1 MAKFYVSCTTVDLEQ
16 CRKSVCTMLKRGGH
30 EVVSMEDYTAEG
42 RPSLAKCREDVE
54 RSDYYIGI
62 FAWRYGWV
70 PPDATAPADN
80 AEARAV
86 TELEYRHAKDCGKE
100 CLIFLL
106 DEKAMWRGDFHDEP
120 KTQIRALRKMLSD
133 ENMPSLF
140 TSEEDLRVKV
150 SETLLK
156 KLSIEARPSAAPAP
170 ALRAR
175 EVKHDVAIFC
185 RASDAA
191 FAQAVAVEL
200 QAAGMKMPPVS
211 ADLLPSVLPAEFEK
225 LEVRS
230 RETQSAVVVL
240 SDAGAQELAANEAA
254 VKMVMQT
261 VEARTGKVVAF
272 CRGATAV
279 AAMSR
284 CPRVQVLDASVW
296 RESGDNSK
304 AVFLLVQTIRN
315 GIAASALPVIGLP
328 VIIFAMTREE
338 AAALDQVPNRIAD
351 EVGAKAFDQFTAL
364 RQSYE
369 TMVAAIA
376 ADRGPAVSLP
386 SWTER
391 YDLERA
397 YWKPFAG
404 RYYTA
409 AKLMVDV
416 AGELNQRPAKL
427 ESRQIKV
434 QLYPFDVLLDDAHPL
449 RSAYESVMRGGCV
462 VLADEFS
469 IFHPD
474 LRPTFSALALRKGQ
488 IALVTISPLNPRLAM
503 PHQGLEEELKRSLK
517 SVFQR
522 FVQCDTQSEVMV
534 ADELRLKRWLHV
546 SLPQT
551 LRAIQSPAADP
562 DRVESMWQDV
572 GIAAPTRSTA
582 ARQTEARLL

>member
-16 CRKSVCTMLKRGGH
+16 CRKSVCAMLKRGGH

-54 RSDYYIGI
+54 RCDYYIGI

-70 PPDATAPADN
+70 PPNAPAPADN
-80 AEARAV
+80 AERKAV
-86 TELEYRHAKDCGKE
+86 TELEYRHAKYLEKE

-106 DEKAMWRGDFHDEP
+106 DEKAMWRGDFHDES
-120 KTQIRALRKMLSD
+120 KAQIRALRKMLSD
-133 ENMPSLF
+133 ENLPSLF

-156 KLSIEARPSAAPAP
+156 KFSIEPTPAATP
-170 ALRAR
+170 ALATRAR

-191 FAQAVAVEL
+191 FAQAVAVKL
-200 QAAGMKMPPVS
+200 QAAGLKMPPVS
-211 ADLLPSVLPAEFEK
+211 ADLLPPALPAEFEK
-225 LEVRS
+225 LEVRA

-254 VKMVMQT
+254 VKTVVQT
-261 VEARTGKVVAF
+261 IEARTGKVAAF
-272 CRGATAV
+272 CRGATAI
-279 AAMSR
+279 AATSKW
-284 CPRVQVLDASVW
+284 PRVQVLDASAW
-296 RESGDNSK
+296 QEGGDNSQ
-304 AVFLLVQTIRN
+304 AVSTLVQTIRN
-315 GIAASALPVIGLP
+315 GIAASALPVIGVP

-338 AAALDQVPNRIAD
+338 AAALEQNPQRIEE
-351 EVGAKAFDQFTAL
+351 EVGRKPFDQFTAL
-364 RQSYE
+364 KQSYK
-369 TMVAAIA
+369 TMVAAA
-376 ADRGPAVSLP
+376 AARRGEAVPLSPLA
-386 SWTER
+386 ER

-404 RYYTA
+404 RDYTA
-409 AKLMVDV
+409 AKLIADV
-416 AGELNQRPAKL
+416 ARELNQWPAKL

-449 RSAYESVMRGGCV
+449 QPAYESVMRGGCV

-474 LRPTFSALALRKGQ
+474 LRPAFSALALRKGQ

-517 SVFQR
+517 AVFAR
-522 FVQCDTQSEVMV
+522 FDQCDPQSEVMV
-534 ADELRLKRWLHV
+534 ADELRLKRWLHL

-551 LRAIQSPAADP
+551 LRALQSPAADP
-562 DRVESMWQDV
+562 DRLESVWQGS
-572 GIAAPTRSTA
+572 GIEAPTQSTA
-582 ARQTEARLL
+582 ARQTEARVL